1 MESIWQKIRDTI
13 QEFLIG
19 CIKSN
24 LGNMFSSVNTKVTE
38 IAGDV
43 GQTPAGWNSSIYAMI
58 RSLSETVIIPIAG
71 IIITFVLVYELI
83 TMVIEKNNLQNFDTF
98 IFYKW
103 IFKAFVAVTLVTHT
117 FDIIMAVFDVA
128 QNVVNSSA
136 GLINANASIDIAA
149 VLGDIETQLEAM
161 ELWDL
166 FWLCVQTML
175 IGLTMHALSI
185 CILLVLYGRMMEIF
199 IYVSIAP
206 IPLSTLA
213 NREWGGIGQNY
224 LKGLAALGFQ
234 GFFIMVCVA
243 IYAVLVQSISNS
255 SDISMT
261 IWSCAGYTVLLCFA
275 LFKTGGVS
283 KSIFN
288 AH

>member
-43 GQTPAGWNSSIYAMI
+43 GQTPAGWNSSIYSMI

-213 NREWGGIGQNY
+213 NREWGSIGQNY

>member
-43 GQTPAGWNSSIYAMI
+43 GQTPAGWNSSIYSMI

-175 IGLTMHALSI
+175 IGLTMNALSI

-213 NREWGGIGQNY
+213 NREWGSIGQNY

>member
-43 GQTPAGWNSSIYAMI
+43 GQTPVGWNSSIYSMI

-175 IGLTMHALSI
+175 IGLTMNALSI

-213 NREWGGIGQNY
+213 NREWGSIGQNY

>member
-43 GQTPAGWNSSIYAMI
+43 GQTPAGWNSSIYSMI

-71 IIITFVLVYELI
+71 IIITFILVYELI

-136 GLINANASIDIAA
+136 GLINANTSIDIAA

-213 NREWGGIGQNY
+213 NREWGSIGQNY

>member
-43 GQTPAGWNSSIYAMI
+43 GQTPAGWNSSIYSMI

-213 NREWGGIGQNY
+213 NREWGSIGQNY

-288 AH
+288 AA